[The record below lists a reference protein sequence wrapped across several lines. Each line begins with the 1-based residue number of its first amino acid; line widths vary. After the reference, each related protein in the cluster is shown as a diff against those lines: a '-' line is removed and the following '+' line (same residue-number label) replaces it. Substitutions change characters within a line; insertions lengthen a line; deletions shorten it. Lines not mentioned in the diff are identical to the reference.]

1 MRFSNL
7 YLKFFSKQKV
17 GRQLITLFFCIILLP
32 VFVLSCVIYFFSS
45 TQMANNYASLTEAKA
60 SQIRS
65 VLVTTT
71 LALNETYETVMRDE
85 SLQNLLMK
93 TYTDE
98 DAVID
103 ALSGYDTLDNLLKNQ
118 AALTDIRLY
127 VRQDNIPLSR
137 NYTHFYPI
145 TEETKS
151 EDWYK
156 KANSQRA
163 NFWRSDL
170 YTSPNNASPKSWALK
185 YYCRIP
191 IPRINSDAFLVM
203 TVSNNHLKN
212 MFRMDDYEVYLS
224 VNKDPVFLSSQRNA
238 SGNDF
243 PIDISFSS
251 AFHNE
256 AGKMEIDGA
265 TTMVAVQT
273 FCSNTTKDQFKILVT
288 NPKAVPYLQRINL
301 TIILIGLSVLT
312 VSALLIYLYATYF
325 SARIQTLRLAMHKV
339 SHNDYEIVNSIQ
351 GDDELSA
358 TFQDLKVMIAKLKE
372 TEAKIYKAQIKEQEL
387 SNQQQQMELKLLAN
401 QINPHFLYNTL
412 EMIRMKAFSN
422 GDRDVAKAIKLLGKS
437 MRYVLNN
444 TKSTAT
450 TLDKEIDYISS
461 YLQIQKLRFEEQ
473 MDYAIE
479 IDDNLD
485 LKSCQILPLLIQPLV
500 ENAISHGL
508 ADTEKNGRI
517 IFKLYRTSNDLLVAE
532 VFDNGYGMTQEK
544 LADVIAHLDVPQNE
558 LEHGVGLYN
567 INNRVH
573 LFYGNE
579 YGLHIKS
586 RPGEGTQVT
595 LTVPLLNLTEEET

>member
-1 MRFSNL
+1 MSFSKL

-17 GRQLITLFFCIILLP
+17 GRQLTTLFCFIILLP
-32 VFVLSCVIYFFSS
+32 VLVLSSVIYFFLS
-45 TQMANNYASLTEAKA
+45 TQITNNYASLTEAKS

-65 VLVTTT
+65 VLMATT

-85 SLQNLLMK
+85 TLQTLLMK
-93 TYTDE
+93 SYTDE
-98 DAVID
+98 NAAID

-118 AALTDIRLY
+118 AALADIRLY
-127 VRQDNIPLSR
+127 IRQDNIPLSH
-137 NYTHFYPI
+137 NYAQFYPI
-145 TEETKS
+145 TEEIQA
-151 EDWYK
+151 EEWYK
-156 KANSQRA
+156 QATSQRS
-163 NFWRSDL
+163 NFWRSAL
-170 YTSPNNASPKSWALK
+170 YTSQNNAAPKSWALN

-191 IPRINSDAFLVM
+191 LPRINSDAFLVM

-212 MFRMDDYEVYLS
+212 MFRMGDYEVYLS
-224 VNKDPVFLSSQRNA
+224 VNEDPVFFSSLREA
-238 SGNDF
+238 SGNGF
-243 PIDISFSS
+243 PMDISFSS
-251 AFHNE
+251 AFHSE
-256 AGKMEIDGA
+256 SGKMKIEGT
-265 TTMVAVQT
+265 TTMAAVQT
-273 FCSNTTKDQFKILVT
+273 FRSNSTEDQFKILVT
-288 NPKAVPYLQRINL
+288 NPNAVPRLHRIEL
-301 TIILIGLSVLT
+301 TVFLIGLSVLT
-312 VSALLIYLYATYF
+312 VSAMLIYLYTIYF
-325 SARIQTLRLAMHKV
+325 SARIQTLRLAMYKV

-358 TFQDLKVMIAKLKE
+358 TFQDLKVMIEKLKE
-372 TEAKIYKAQIKEQEL
+372 TEAKIYKSQIKEQEL

-485 LKSCQILPLLIQPLV
+485 LKSYQILPLLIQPLV

-532 VFDNGYGMTQEK
+532 VFDNGCGMTQEK